1 MPDDARGASRV
12 TAVKCP
18 AAMSIAAKKSVRI
31 ASGIAFVGAAV
42 ACGSQDFAGPYGGEL
57 GGDFGIVGSGG
68 RGSGYGGDGG
78 SDGGRR
84 DSGLD
89 GGRADG
95 SSNGGPGVDGGSG
108 NGGNGGQHDAGADAG
123 LLDGGS
129 AVAVTFDWPP
139 GIFASLDWVISGPS
153 GYYSGTVYFGD
164 AHSLEFVAGGI
175 QAGSG
180 YTITLAG
187 NDRYGGPCSG
197 TSAPFEVFAG
207 EVSGV
212 GVVLTCNSP
221 PGASEP
227 ANVTTGS
234 VGVEAG
240 VVFHDM

>member
-1 MPDDARGASRV
+1 MHDDARGASGV
-12 TAVKCP
+12 TAVKCA

-68 RGSGYGGDGG
+68 RGSGYGG

-89 GGRADG
+89 GGSASGSPDG
-95 SSNGGPGVDGGSG
+95 SPGVDGGTG
-108 NGGNGGQHDAGADAG
+108 NGGNGGNGGHHDAGADAG

-129 AVAVTFDWPP
+129 AVAVTFDWPS

-153 GYYSGTVYFGD
+153 GYYSGTIYFSD

-212 GVVLTCNSP
+212 GVVLTCKP
-221 PGASEP
+221 PP
-227 ANVTTGS
+227 NVTTGS

-240 VVFHDM
+240 VVFRDL

>member
-1 MPDDARGASRV
+1 MPDDARGASGV
-12 TAVKCP
+12 TAVKCA

-68 RGSGYGGDGG
+68 RGSGYGG
-78 SDGGRR
+78 SDGGRG

-89 GGRADG
+89 GGSASGSPDG
-95 SSNGGPGVDGGSG
+95 SPGVDGGSG
-108 NGGNGGQHDAGADAG
+108 NGGNGGHHDAGADAG

-153 GYYSGTVYFGD
+153 GYYSGTIYFSD

-212 GVVLTCNSP
+212 GVVLTCNP
-221 PGASEP
+221 PP
-227 ANVTTGS
+227 KVTTGS